1 MLSITQQA
9 VVLQSC
15 EDLEDLESLRLFF
28 EIIKYTIMLSE
39 SRVMNLLFKEENVMD
54 VVSKS
59 VSASSFMYLSASDR
73 LWGFDCWRLGQYL
86 LPAMKGFRIVYQQIC
101 QAWGAD
107 MQSTLHCKLS
117 TSRYLDIV
125 INAPKNSPCRLVLW
139 SMTQKYLASSGTE
152 NSWETWS
159 SSRRSYPSK
168 RLSSGLK
175 YTRPTAWVT

>member
-73 LWGFDCWRLGQYL
+73 L
-86 LPAMKGFRIVYQQIC
+86 
-101 QAWGAD
+101 
-107 MQSTLHCKLS
+107 
-117 TSRYLDIV
+117 
-125 INAPKNSPCRLVLW
+125 
-139 SMTQKYLASSGTE
+139 
-152 NSWETWS
+152 
-159 SSRRSYPSK
+159 
-168 RLSSGLK
+168 
-175 YTRPTAWVT
+175 